1 MIDKL
6 EERRLKFLRRLQEK
20 IKSIKDSNIYK
31 MDLEA
36 AQLLEEAAF
45 EIQLLMQDNRTLRKK
60 IILAKSLK
68 RALTKNNE

>member
-20 IKSIKDSNIYK
+20 IKSIKDSNVYK

-36 AQLLEEAAF
+36 ARLLEEAVF

-68 RALTKNNE
+68 KSINKKQ

>member
-31 MDLEA
+31 MDLEV

>member
-1 MIDKL
+1 MTDKL

-36 AQLLEEAAF
+36 ARLLEEAVF
-45 EIQLLMQDNRTLRKK
+45 EIQLLMQDNRSLRKK

-68 RALTKNNE
+68 KSINKKQ

>member
-45 EIQLLMQDNRTLRKK
+45 EIQLLMQDNRALRKK
-60 IILAKSLK
+60 IILAKYLK